1 MLSIVFWNCF
11 DLASTCVS
19 INIGTFSFAC
29 LLPLNLLKH
38 WNDSDAL
45 SSYISRFWYLLII
58 IHFLILV
65 SVYSAAASTLCKLS
79 PFLICLPPPFKG
91 FCLKTKIKNKQ
102 IIQIWPPLFIFIRKE
117 EENIKKQ
124 TNTDRQSDL
133 SAVFGPNI
141 WIPSFTASITAG
153 DLSRRKI
160 LI

>member
-1 MLSIVFWNCF
+1 MYFEKIWLTLLASATASTKSTYQQEWRLCDPVIYKTTYVNTKMSLLVFWNCF

-19 INIGTFSFAC
+19 VNIWPFSFAC

-38 WNDSDAL
+38 WNDSDAI
-45 SSYISRFWYLLII
+45 SSYISLYYLLII
-58 IHFLILV
+58 IYHLILV

-102 IIQIWPPLFIFIRKE
+102 IIQIWPPLH
-117 EENIKKQ
+117 
-124 TNTDRQSDL
+124 
-133 SAVFGPNI
+133 
-141 WIPSFTASITAG
+141 
-153 DLSRRKI
+153 I